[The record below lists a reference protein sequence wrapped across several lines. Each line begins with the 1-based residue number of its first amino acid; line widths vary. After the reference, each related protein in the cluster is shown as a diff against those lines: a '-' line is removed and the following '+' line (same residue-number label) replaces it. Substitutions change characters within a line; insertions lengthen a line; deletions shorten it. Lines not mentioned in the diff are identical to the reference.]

1 MLDIDKDF
9 IEEMFDK
16 LKDEIYN
23 ETEQLAKITKMEIRD
38 KFKERWMEV
47 ANKIYSDMLKNLE
60 NNYQK
65 YDAKSINIE
74 SAKCIKDLMNFIDNF
89 KSIIFPSFIDK
100 QHHNLMID
108 YKLIEVIKTE
118 FEKKC
123 KTKL

>member
-9 IEEMFDK
+9 IEEVFDK
-16 LKDEIYN
+16 LKDEIYK

-65 YDAKSINIE
+65 Y
-74 SAKCIKDLMNFIDNF
+74 
-89 KSIIFPSFIDK
+89 
-100 QHHNLMID
+100 
-108 YKLIEVIKTE
+108 
-118 FEKKC
+118 
-123 KTKL
+123 